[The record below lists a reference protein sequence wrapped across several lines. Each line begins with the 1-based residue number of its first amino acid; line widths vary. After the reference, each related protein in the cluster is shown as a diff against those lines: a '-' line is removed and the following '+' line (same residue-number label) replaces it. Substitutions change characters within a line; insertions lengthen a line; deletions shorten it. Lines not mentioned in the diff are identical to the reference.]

1 MSANLK
7 PYPAMKDS
15 GVPWLGEV
23 PTYWEVWHLR
33 LRNGP
38 KFQGLAT
45 STSTK
50 EDDETGGH
58 SVRATT
64 STCLQE

>member
-23 PTYWEVWHLR
+23 PTYWEVR
-33 LRNGP
+33 R
-38 KFQGLAT
+38 
-45 STSTK
+45 
-50 EDDETGGH
+50 
-58 SVRATT
+58 
-64 STCLQE
+64 LQELAGRQ